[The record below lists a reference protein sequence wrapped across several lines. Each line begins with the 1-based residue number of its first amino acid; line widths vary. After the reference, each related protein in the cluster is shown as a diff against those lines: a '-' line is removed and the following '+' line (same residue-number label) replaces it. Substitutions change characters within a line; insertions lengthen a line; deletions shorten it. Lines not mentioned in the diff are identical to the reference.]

1 MKKIQILVFSLLC
14 LALSMQAQTIAVT
27 NTSLEVIAANSTTR
41 AFYDLDKVTLTYK
54 SGIVQVFDAAAGTQL
69 FSGDT
74 TAVTISGST
83 TWSAKAAKLAVWY
96 ISANDLNGKR
106 YFLPRKEVNY
116 IYKASDNTVKAVND
130 LNKRVLFAGPLD
142 SVTIYSVSG
151 VSNKLTWMRQRAYL
165 DSKRHDLSLPET
177 PTVAVGAA
185 AGTGATATIVGTGT
199 DFTVTLTTGAS
210 GVALN
215 GVMFT
220 VTLPNT
226 YPTGVI
232 PEVSAGNSS
241 AGIESARYFTTGT
254 TSTVVLNGCGTL
266 PFSNSTAYVFHFS
279 IKGY

>member
-14 LALSMQAQTIAVT
+14 FALSMQAQTIAVT

-54 SGIVQVFDAAAGTQL
+54 SGIVQVFDAAASTQL

-74 TAVTISGST
+74 TAVTIAGAT
-83 TWSAKAAKLAVWY
+83 YWTNKAAKLAVWY
-96 ISANDLNGKR
+96 ISATDLNGKR

-130 LNKRVLFAGPLD
+130 LSKKVLYAGPLD

-151 VSNKLTWMRQRAYL
+151 VSNKLTYLRQRAYL

-177 PTVAVGAA
+177 PTVAVAAA
-185 AGTGATATIVGTGT
+185 AGASATATIAGTGT

-210 GVALN
+210 GVSGEAPL
-215 GVMFT
+215 FT

-232 PEVSAGNSS
+232 PQVSAGDSD
-241 AGIESARYFTTGT
+241 AAVHATRYFTTAT
-254 TSTVVLNGCGTL
+254 TSTVVLNGTGTAL
-266 PFSNSTAYVFHFS
+266 GNSTAYVFHFS

>member
-41 AFYDLDKVTLTYK
+41 AFYDLDKVTITYK
-54 SGIVQVFDAAAGTQL
+54 SGIVQVFDAAASTQL

-74 TAVTISGST
+74 TAVTISGAT

-96 ISANDLNGKR
+96 ISATDLNGKR

-130 LNKRVLFAGPLD
+130 LSKKVLYAGPLD

-151 VSNKLTWMRQRAYL
+151 VSNKLTYLRQRAYL

-199 DFTVTLTTGAS
+199 DFKVTLTTGSEGTIGTS
-210 GVALN
+210 GVL
-215 GVMFT
+215 FT

-232 PEVSAGNSS
+232 AQVTA
-241 AGIESARYFTTGT
+241 ADADAATHTVRYFTTET
-254 TSTVVLNGCGTL
+254 ASTVVLNA
-266 PFSNSTAYVFHFS
+266 NSAALSATTAYVLNIS
-279 IKGY
+279 AKGY

>member
-1 MKKIQILVFSLLC
+1 MKKIQILVFSFLC

-54 SGIVQVFDAAAGTQL
+54 SGIVQVFDAAASTQL

-74 TAVTISGST
+74 TAVTISGAT

-96 ISANDLNGKR
+96 ISATDLNGKR

-130 LNKRVLFAGPLD
+130 LSKKVLYAGPLD

-151 VSNKLTWMRQRAYL
+151 VSNKLTYLRQRAYL

-177 PTVAVGAA
+177 PTVAVAAA
-185 AGTGATATIVGTGT
+185 AGASATATIAGTGT

-210 GVALN
+210 GVSGEAPL
-215 GVMFT
+215 FT

-232 PEVSAGNSS
+232 PQVSAGDLD
-241 AGIESARYFTTGT
+241 AAVHATRYFTTAT
-254 TSTVVLNGCGTL
+254 TSTVVLNGTGTAL
-266 PFSNSTAYVFHFS
+266 GNSTAYVFHFS